1 MVGVVSRMHY
11 ITLKHL
17 YSTMMPNKRNM
28 LLETIACL
36 FLFPHRDVFQ
46 GQRLTSEANEHTYGL
61 WRMILREFNM
71 EQLIRIVQKAIVKND
86 AMFESNF
93 DAFRSNTMKGY
104 PSGLQ
109 EFIKNMQ
116 NGSSSSGPIDIDL
129 TKPAVDQLWDTV
141 QGILSFGTNLMQPF
155 LKVFG
160 SEVGNGLSPFAV
172 DIETPGFVKE
182 RFMFLAYLKNTHS
195 CLVLFS

>member
-1 MVGVVSRMHY
+1 
-11 ITLKHL
+11 
-17 YSTMMPNKRNM
+17 MMPNKRNM

-36 FLFPHRDVFQ
+36 FLFPRQDVFQ

-71 EQLIRIVQKAIVKND
+71 EQLIHIVQKAIIKND

-116 NGSSSSGPIDIDL
+116 IGSSYSGPIDVDL

-141 QGILSFGTNLMQPF
+141 QGILSFGTNLMRPF
-155 LKVFG
+155 LNIFG
-160 SEVGNGLSPFAV
+160 SEVGNGLSTFAG
-172 DIETPGFVKE
+172 DIETPGCVKNISFWIICERLTHLFYFVL
-182 RFMFLAYLKNTHS
+182 RS
-195 CLVLFS
+195 

>member
-1 MVGVVSRMHY
+1 MHVPMVLITMVYIIPHTLQVRAFITIHGGCFSRIHY
-11 ITLKHL
+11 TTLKHL

-36 FLFPHRDVFQ
+36 FLFPCRDVFQ

-61 WRMILREFNM
+61 WRMILCEFNM

-109 EFIKNMQ
+109 E
-116 NGSSSSGPIDIDL
+116 SSKICKMALAPVVLLILTRPSQLLTSSGTLFKVLDIRSG
-129 TKPAVDQLWDTV
+129 K
-141 QGILSFGTNLMQPF
+141 STN
-155 LKVFG
+155 
-160 SEVGNGLSPFAV
+160 
-172 DIETPGFVKE
+172 
-182 RFMFLAYLKNTHS
+182 
-195 CLVLFS
+195 

>member
-1 MVGVVSRMHY
+1 
-11 ITLKHL
+11 
-17 YSTMMPNKRNM
+17 
-28 LLETIACL
+28 
-36 FLFPHRDVFQ
+36 
-46 GQRLTSEANEHTYGL
+46 
-61 WRMILREFNM
+61 MILCEFNM
-71 EQLIRIVQKAIVKND
+71 EQLIRIVQKAIVKID

-155 LKVFG
+155 LNVFG
-160 SEVGNGLSPFAV
+160 
-172 DIETPGFVKE
+172 
-182 RFMFLAYLKNTHS
+182 
-195 CLVLFS
+195 

>member
-1 MVGVVSRMHY
+1 
-11 ITLKHL
+11 
-17 YSTMMPNKRNM
+17 MMPNKCNM

-36 FLFPHRDVFQ
+36 FLFPRRDVFQ

-71 EQLIRIVQKAIVKND
+71 EQLIRIVQKAVIKND
-86 AMFESNF
+86 AMFESNL
-93 DAFRSNTMKGY
+93 DAFRSNTRMKGY

-109 EFIKNMQ
+109 QFIKNMRY
-116 NGSSSSGPIDIDL
+116 GSSSSGPIDIDL
-129 TKPAVDQLWDTV
+129 TKPAIGQIWETV

-172 DIETPGFVKE
+172 NIETPRLVTY
-182 RFMFLAYLKNTHS
+182 FLK
-195 CLVLFS
+195 